1 METDVSVLGCSTE
14 GRVEEIRDKKY
25 SYRWDAADEG
35 KGSGNKAQLQVFQ
48 FENLGRQIWNFWDKH
63 NVTQ

>member
-25 SYRWDAADEG
+25 SYRWDATDEG

-48 FENLGRQIWNFWDKH
+48 FENLGRHI
-63 NVTQ
+63 

>member
-1 METDVSVLGCSTE
+1 MENDVSVLGSSTE

-25 SYRWDAADEG
+25 SDRWDAAYEG

-48 FENLGRQIWNFWDKH
+48 FENLGRQI
-63 NVTQ
+63 